1 MRINRSL
8 IRPGNRPCEVLATIH
23 LPKGKRIA
31 IDKALDSLL
40 DALAVEGSVEHIDA
54 VFIRVVRGA
63 REGAVE
69 VSIIHPGTPSGR
81 SKRLHARARGGSVN
95 PPRLSRGNHMRACV
109 CP

>member
-8 IRPGNRPCEVLATIH
+8 IRPRSSRSCEVLATIH

-63 REGAVE
+63 GEG
-69 VSIIHPGTPSGR
+69 SLCR
-81 SKRLHARARGGSVN
+81 STE
-95 PPRLSRGNHMRACV
+95 
-109 CP
+109 

>member
-8 IRPGNRPCEVLATIH
+8 IRPRSNRSCEVLATIR

-63 REGAVE
+63 GAGAVE
-69 VSIIHPGTPSGR
+69 VSIIHLGTTQDR
-81 SKRLHARARGGSVN
+81 QKAYTRARGD
-95 PPRLSRGNHMRACV
+95 R
-109 CP
+109 